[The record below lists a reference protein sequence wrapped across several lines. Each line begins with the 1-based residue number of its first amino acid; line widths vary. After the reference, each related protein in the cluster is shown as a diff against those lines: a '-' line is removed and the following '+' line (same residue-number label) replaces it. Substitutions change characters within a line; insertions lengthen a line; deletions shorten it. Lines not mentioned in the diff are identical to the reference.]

1 MARLLL
7 PLPRAPCSCFR
18 ALLASLLL
26 VAALQ
31 LLYLGLLS
39 AMHGRQQRLRYS
51 RLFQA
56 GGRPGA
62 ALGAGAQGGES
73 QSREALTLGPGR
85 LDPSGRY
92 RLYRDVSRSPVSRE
106 AGDLELSLAT
116 HSSLHNLHHL
126 PGLARRWQG
135 PLAVAVFAGPGELS
149 ASLQLIHN
157 LEGHCPCLRG
167 RVTFTLVTPSGLPE
181 KGVAPEPGGGER
193 QGPGTQDPQV
203 GEPPDP
209 HPACR
214 RALAQLRRYSLGRT
228 NYALSAGPYPNN
240 LLRNAARQALPSRH
254 VLVIDVDM
262 LPSAGLHPGFL
273 RLLDDLTRSAESGP
287 GADRTVYVVPA
298 LEMRHTRRLPQHKAE
313 LQQLY
318 QVAEVQPFYAEL
330 CPRCQAPTNYS
341 RWINL
346 PAAATAATSTSSTGP
361 ALRVAYTREWTD
373 PWEPFYISRTTVPP
387 YDERFEQYGF
397 NRISQACELHV
408 AGYTFAVLDNAFLIH
423 KGFKLASEFHPQ
435 KDEENRRNRILFR
448 QFKQDLKLK
457 YPDSPRWC

>member
-1 MARLLL
+1 MARLLVL
-7 PLPRAPCSCFR
+7 RAPCSGFR
-18 ALLASLLL
+18 ALLAALLL

-39 AMHGRQQRLRYS
+39 GLHGRQQRLRYS

-56 GGRPGA
+56 GARPGA
-62 ALGAGAQGGES
+62 APGAGAQGGES
-73 QSREALTLGPGR
+73 DSRSPPTLGPGR

-92 RLYRDVSRSPVSRE
+92 RLYRDVSRSPVARKP
-106 AGDLELSLAT
+106 GGLELSLAT
-116 HSSLHNLHHL
+116 HSSLHNLYHL
-126 PGLARRWQG
+126 PALARRWQG
-135 PLAVAVFAGPGELS
+135 PLAVAVFAGPGELR

-167 RVTFTLVTPSGLPE
+167 RVTFTLVTPSRDRVLPE
-181 KGVAPEPGGGER
+181 EGEALDPGAGEPLELGA
-193 QGPGTQDPQV
+193 

-209 HPACR
+209 HPACH
-214 RALAQLRRYSLGRT
+214 RALTRLRRFGLGHT

-240 LLRNAARQALPSRH
+240 LLRNAARDALPSRH
-254 VLVIDVDM
+254 VLLIDVDM
-262 LPSAGLHPGFL
+262 LPSGRLHPLFL
-273 RLLDDLTRSAESGP
+273 ELLATLPQPPPSPGQGASPLTP
-287 GADRTVYVVPA
+287 TDRTVFVVPA
-298 LEMRHTRRLPQHKAE
+298 LEMRHTRRLPEDKAE

-318 QVAEVQPFYAEL
+318 QVAEVRPFYAEL
-330 CPRCQAPTNYS
+330 CPRCQSPTNYS

-346 PAAATAATSTSSTGP
+346 PSASGP
-361 ALRVAYTREWTD
+361 GLRVAYTRQWTD

-408 AGYTFAVLDNAFLIH
+408 AGYSFAVLDNAFLIH

-448 QFKQDLKLK
+448 QFKQELKLK
-457 YPDSPRWC
+457 YPDSPYRC

>member
-1 MARLLL
+1 MARLRLLL
-7 PLPRAPCSCFR
+7 PLPRARCWGFR
-18 ALLASLLL
+18 ALFASLLL
-26 VAALQ
+26 LAALQ

-51 RLFQA
+51 RG

-62 ALGAGAQGGES
+62 AARGGEP
-73 QSREALTLGPGR
+73 QSRGALTLGPGR

-92 RLYRDVSRSPVSRE
+92 RLYQDVGRSPVAGD

-126 PGLARRWQG
+126 PALARRWQG
-135 PLAVAVFAGPGELS
+135 LLAVAVFAGPGELS

-167 RVTFTLVTPSGLPE
+167 RVTFTLVTPSGPPE
-181 KGVAPEPGGGER
+181 KGAAPGPGGGE
-193 QGPGTQDPQV
+193 PGTRDPQG

-214 RALAQLRRYSLGRT
+214 RALAQLRRYGLGRA

-240 LLRNAARQALPSRH
+240 LLRNAARRALPSRH

-273 RLLDDLTRSAESGP
+273 RLLGRPEEGRP
-287 GADRTVYVVPA
+287 GAGRTVYVVPA

-318 QVAEVQPFYAEL
+318 QVAEVRPFYAEL

-346 PAAATAATSTSSTGP
+346 PAAATATTSTSSTGP
-361 ALRVAYTREWTD
+361 ALRVAYTQEWTD
-373 PWEPFYISRTTVPP
+373 PWEPFYISRNTVPP